1 MEDDLPPILSVNEC
15 EIVAQRSLPTLDG
28 LTERLLLSNIFKH
41 SQRTDSSE
49 DELLTF

>member
-28 LTERLLLSNIFKH
+28 LTERLLSNIFKH